1 MIRTVSLLSIRW
13 YSRLV
18 STMSPR
24 ATPSITLTK
33 LGRQTQNFAAG
44 LLIPS
49 SAISTTT
56 LIVWDTHILVIE
68 ASLRFSRFLFL
79 FPHSENQSFRLLFF
93 DPPPPRSHR
102 FFSRSVTLRLSHPPS
117 KKHTCHHTHPT
128 RQCSSGCKE
137 AFLP

>member
-93 DPPPPRSHR
+93 DPPPPLAP
-102 FFSRSVTLRLSHPPS
+102 FFFQVCNSQTLTPS
-117 KKHTCHHTHPT
+117 K
-128 RQCSSGCKE
+128 
-137 AFLP
+137 